1 MPSIRQVLDSHER
14 ELLQRRDQLRD
25 QLQGAEAELEEV
37 RRAKAALTGS
47 DQSGSPHAVVVDDDR
62 YARMTNKQ
70 LAVAALE
77 QHFTSGAKASELV
90 SFFKSRWNREID
102 RSTFS
107 PQLTRLLR
115 DGLVEKDGM
124 VWRLKKDTAPKHA
137 SGPHDV
143 PRQGNQTEA
152 D

>member
-14 ELLQRRDQLRD
+14 ELLQRRDQLRS
-25 QLQGAEAELEEV
+25 QLQDAEAELEEV
-37 RRAKAALTGS
+37 RRAKAALVGS
-47 DQSGSPHAVVVDDDR
+47 DKTDSSVASVDDDR

-77 QHFTSGAKASELV
+77 EHFTSGAKASELV